1 MLRIFQLNEKKEKI
15 LDQISYDVLVI
26 GSGAAGLRAALAA
39 RQKGLR
45 VCVVS
50 KGKPGKG
57 SCTFRSGGVFAGSP
71 PGSSTENH
79 FKRTLKSGRGINQI
93 ELVKILVEEGPMR
106 LEELV
111 KWGIHAEFHRGYL
124 FSRGRPPVW
133 GEEIV
138 RCLLRQC
145 KTSGI
150 ILMSGLSV
158 ANIKIDQGVV
168 GALGYL
174 EESAQWI
181 AIYAG
186 AVVLATGGAGG
197 LFLRHDNPQR
207 ILGEGYS
214 LALDAGAVLQDMEF
228 VQFYPLCLAE
238 PGHPPFV
245 IPPRLVDSGS
255 LVNSGGEEILEKYGI
270 QERPAGERAR
280 DKLSQALFNEIYVQG
295 KEVLLDLRAVSKKT
309 WCADPFSASTWDILG
324 KRYGALH
331 RRVRIAPA
339 AHHMMGGIRIDSRG
353 ETSVPGLFAA
363 GEVTG
368 GLHGANRMGGNAL
381 TETLVFGSRA
391 GEAAA
396 EWAGDTAGDKAELL
410 FVERKGAETESNVNK
425 IRLKLAQLRKR
436 LRVRLWEEGGIRRNR
451 EGLHRALAEVKA
463 VHDESLDLCL
473 EENPS
478 LVPKILELRAGSR
491 TAILMLQA
499 ALKREESRGAH
510 FREDFPD
517 QDNEHWQGH
526 LKVYLSEEKKE
537 VWEFSHHSTEE

>member
-1 MLRIFQLNEKKEKI
+1 
-15 LDQISYDVLVI
+15 
-26 GSGAAGLRAALAA
+26 
-39 RQKGLR
+39 
-45 VCVVS
+45 
-50 KGKPGKG
+50 
-57 SCTFRSGGVFAGSP
+57 VFAGSP
-71 PGSSTENH
+71 SGSSTENH
-79 FKRTLKSGRGINQI
+79 LKRTLRSGRGINQI
-93 ELVKILVEEGPMR
+93 ELVTILVEEGPMR
-106 LEELV
+106 LQELV
-111 KWGIHAEFHRGYL
+111 KWGIHAEFYRGYL

-145 KTSGI
+145 KASEIELIGGFSVSSLRADKGI
-150 ILMSGLSV
+150 V
-158 ANIKIDQGVV
+158 GV
-168 GALGYL
+168 LGYL
-174 EESAQWI
+174 ADSGQWI
-181 AIYAG
+181 AIDAG

-228 VQFYPLCLAE
+228 AQFYPLCLAE

-270 QERPAGERAR
+270 RERPAGERAR

-309 WCADPFSASTWDILG
+309 WCADPFSASTWDMLG

-339 AHHMMGGIRIDSRG
+339 AHHMMGGIRIDNRG
-353 ETSVPGLFAA
+353 ATSVPGLFAA

-381 TETLVFGSRA
+381 TETLVFGARA

-396 EWAGDTAGDKAELL
+396 KWARDTAGDKAELL
-410 FVERKGAETESNVNK
+410 FMEPKGAETESNVNK
-425 IRLKLAQLRKR
+425 IRLKLAQIRERLRKT
-436 LRVRLWEEGGIRRNR
+436 LWEEGGIRRNK
-451 EGLHRALAEVKA
+451 EGLHRALAEVKSI
-463 VHDESLDLCL
+463 HNESLDLSL

-491 TAILMLQA
+491 TAILILQA

-510 FREDFPD
+510 FRDDFPG

-526 LKVYLSEEKKE
+526 LKVCLSEEKKE
-537 VWEFSHHSTEE
+537 VWEFSRHSTSLGGPD